1 MKKTANYALNQ
12 WDPADRILRTDFND
26 DNAKLDAAIMAVR
39 AAVPVEKLLDVTIQ
53 TAAIQVDLDLSGID
67 LSPYSQLLAELI
79 PSADTAS
86 QTHCYLRCNG
96 VSTGY
101 IRSADTASALASF
114 SLGLSPD
121 AFMGELQI
129 FLRSGGLGCAPNY
142 GYWTNSYDAFYCQG
156 SSGTAGIRT
165 INRAN
170 LQVLNFVCGDAAKIF
185 GAGSRFIVRGVK
197 F

>member
-121 AFMGELQI
+121 AFMGAAWGARPI
-129 FLRSGGLGCAPNY
+129 TVTGPTPMTRSIARAAAAPPV
-142 GYWTNSYDAFYCQG
+142 
-156 SSGTAGIRT
+156 SGPSTART
-165 INRAN
+165 
-170 LQVLNFVCGDAAKIF
+170 CKC
-185 GAGSRFIVRGVK
+185 
-197 F
+197 